1 MKLFETI
8 NADYIAAYKA
18 KDAVAKSALSGLK
31 AKIQDAEK
39 AKHAGPITD
48 DLVLKAIISAAKT
61 RTQSIAEYEKA
72 GRNDLV
78 DTEKAELAVIEKYL
92 PAQLNPEG
100 LRSAVLEVLATIPE
114 GPAPKRIGMATG
126 AMNKKFAGQFDNAN
140 LQEVLKELV

>member
-18 KDAVAKSALSGLK
+18 KDTIAKSALSGLK

-48 DLVLKAIISAAKT
+48 DLVLKVIISAAKT

-72 GRNDLV
+72 GRTDLV
-78 DTEKAELAVIEKYL
+78 DTEKAELKVIEKYL
-92 PAQLNPEG
+92 PAQLNPDG
-100 LRSAVLEVLATIPE
+100 LRSAVLEVLASLPE

-140 LQEVLKELV
+140 LQELLKELV

>member
-1 MKLFETI
+1 M
-8 NADYIAAYKA
+8 
-18 KDAVAKSALSGLK
+18 
-31 AKIQDAEK
+31 
-39 AKHAGPITD
+39 
-48 DLVLKAIISAAKT
+48 VLKAIISAAKT